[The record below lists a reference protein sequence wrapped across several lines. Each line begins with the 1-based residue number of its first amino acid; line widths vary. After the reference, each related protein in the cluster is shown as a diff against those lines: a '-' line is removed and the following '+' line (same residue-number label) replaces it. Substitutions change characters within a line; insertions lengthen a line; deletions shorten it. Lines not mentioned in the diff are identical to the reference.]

1 MCFRRIETN
10 ISDTDASF
18 KAFTAVMFQV
28 EIFWIGTPC
37 SIVIDTNMMKMEAA
51 RPSETLVFY
60 HKTTLHYNPED
71 LNVKFQ
77 ILF

>member
-1 MCFRRIETN
+1 
-10 ISDTDASF
+10 
-18 KAFTAVMFQV
+18 MFQV